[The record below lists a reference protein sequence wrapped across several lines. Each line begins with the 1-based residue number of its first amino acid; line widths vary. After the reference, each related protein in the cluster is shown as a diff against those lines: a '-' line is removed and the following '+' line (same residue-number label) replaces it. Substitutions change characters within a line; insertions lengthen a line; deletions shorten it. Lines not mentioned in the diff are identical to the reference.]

1 MNVVGLGKA
10 GCAIASS
17 ISEHPQYTAYM
28 IDNGANGD
36 RCFDFPLHDHPEEY
50 EKAAPDMTEFFRD
63 VEGEVVFILSGA
75 SRISGACLRILQHL
89 RDCKVTIIYI
99 KPNLDT
105 LEDIKVRMHR
115 VCFGVLQEYV
125 RSAVFER
132 MIIVDNDSV
141 ESILGQVPI
150 MGYYDSLNKT
160 ITWTFHM
167 LNVLKNSEAVMGK
180 VNDTKETSRISTI
193 GTVDFDSG
201 EEKMFFSLDNI
212 REKCYFYLLKG
223 EDLRTD
229 GNLLKTITEQV
240 KELRSEDSRS
250 SYAIYSSEYEQNYIF
265 SFYHTPY
272 IQVEDQ

>member
-10 GCAIASS
+10 GCAIANS
-17 ISEHPQYTAYM
+17 ISEYPQYTAYK
-28 IDNGANGD
+28 IDNGAKGD

-63 VEGEVVFILSGA
+63 IEGEVVFILSGA

-132 MIIVDNDSV
+132 MIIVENDSV

-150 MGYYDSLNKT
+150 MGYYDSLNKA

-180 VNDTKETSRISTI
+180 VNDTKETSRISTLELSI
-193 GTVDFDSG
+193 LTVV
-201 EEKMFFSLDNI
+201 KKRCFF
-212 REKCYFYLLKG
+212 LLTTY
-223 EDLRTD
+223 E
-229 GNLLKTITEQV
+229 
-240 KELRSEDSRS
+240 RSVTFIS
-250 SYAIYSSEYEQNYIF
+250 
-265 SFYHTPY
+265 
-272 IQVEDQ
+272 